1 MVLGLIDILHLIHGR
16 LLFLFLCYVIK
27 VNK

>member
-16 LLFLFLCYVIK
+16 LLFLFLCY
-27 VNK
+27 